1 MDLTYLT
8 TLLRA
13 RWERLKNAGDAGQS
27 TTELAVMAAVL
38 IIVSGLVVAAIKT
51 KVAEKIGIIDGG

>member
-13 RWERLKNAGDAGQS
+13 RWEQLKSAGDAGQS

-38 IIVSGLVVAAIKT
+38 IVVAGLVVAAIRT
-51 KVAEKIGIIDGG
+51 KVLEKIGIINGG